1 MITRY
6 EDEIAIV
13 AQFTAKDGRGA
24 ALLAEI
30 YEVMGHTLAEPG
42 CLRFVLH
49 QSVDDPDLL
58 TVVEKFASQK
68 DFDAHL
74 AQPYTKNLLEQVVPE
89 LVAVQNITFHK
100 EVRAP
105 EPVFA

>member
-1 MITRY
+1 MIPRY

-13 AQFTAKDGRGA
+13 AQFTAKEGCAQD
-24 ALLAEI
+24 LLAAI
-30 YEVMGHTLAEPG
+30 YDVQGKTLAEPG

-49 QSVDDPDLL
+49 QGVEDPTTM
-58 TVVEKFASQK
+58 TVVEKFASQAA
-68 DFDAHL
+68 FDSHL
-74 AQPYTKNLLEQVVPE
+74 AQPYIKNLLEVVVPE

-100 EVRAP
+100 EVLAP

>member
-6 EDEIAIV
+6 EDEVAIV
-13 AQFTAKDGRGA
+13 AQFTAKDGRA
-24 ALLAEI
+24 DELLAEI
-30 YEVMGHTLAEPG
+30 YEVMAHTLAEPG

-49 QSVDDPDLL
+49 QSIDDPDML
-58 TVVEKFASQK
+58 TVVEKFKSQK
-68 DFDAHL
+68 DFDSHL
-74 AQPYTKNLLEQVVPE
+74 AQPYTKKLLEQVVPE

-100 EVRAP
+100 EVKAP